1 MTMNCFKTSRWV
13 LIALSS
19 VLAFP
24 GLAAPKWEVV
34 VLNDQGMFYIDANS
48 ITQEAGRKV
57 LWSAIDYKKTQM
69 TAQGQPYLS
78 AQTQLMVNCEAKMAR
93 VMHLTHYSGAML
105 TGKVVSRQGMLHD
118 WMDIDPTSAIH
129 KIARRVC

>member
-1 MTMNCFKTSRWV
+1 MTMNCFKISRLA

-19 VLAFP
+19 VLAVP
-24 GLAAPKWEVV
+24 GMSAPKWEVV

-48 ITQEAGRKV
+48 VTQEAGRKV

-93 VMHLTHYSGAML
+93 VMHLTHYNGAML

-118 WMDIDPTSAIH
+118 WMEIDPTSAIQR
-129 KIARRVC
+129 IARRVC

>member
-1 MTMNCFKTSRWV
+1 MTCFKTSNLV

-19 VLAFP
+19 VLAAP
-24 GLAAPKWEVV
+24 CMAAPKWEVI

-48 ITQEAGRKV
+48 VEQEAGRKIV
-57 LWSAIDYKKTQM
+57 WSAIDYKKTQM
-69 TAQGQPYLS
+69 TTDGKPYLS
-78 AQTQLMVNCEAKMAR
+78 AQTQLMINCKAKMAR

-105 TGKVVSRQGMLHD
+105 TGKVIGRQGMLHE
-118 WMDIDPTSAIH
+118 WMEIDSTSAIH

>member
-1 MTMNCFKTSRWV
+1 MTMNCFKTSRGM

-24 GLAAPKWEVV
+24 GMAAPKWEVI

-48 ITQEAGRKV
+48 VTQEVGRKV
-57 LWSAIDYKKTQM
+57 LWSVIDYKKTQM
-69 TAQGQPYLS
+69 TAQGQPYQS

-118 WMDIDPTSAIH
+118 WMEIDPTSAIQ

>member
-1 MTMNCFKTSRWV
+1 M
-13 LIALSS
+13 
-19 VLAFP
+19 
-24 GLAAPKWEVV
+24 AAPKWEVI

-48 ITQEAGRKV
+48 VTQEVGRKV
-57 LWSAIDYKKTQM
+57 LWSVIDYKKTQM
-69 TAQGQPYLS
+69 TAQGQPYQS

>member
-1 MTMNCFKTSRWV
+1 MNMTYFKTSRWV

-24 GLAAPKWEVV
+24 GLAAPKWEVI
-34 VLNDQGMFYIDANS
+34 VLNDLGMFYIDANS
-48 ITQEAGRKV
+48 VTQESGRKV
-57 LWSAIDYKKTQM
+57 LWSAIDYKKTQT
-69 TAQGQPYLS
+69 TAEGKPYLS
-78 AQTQLMVNCEAKMAR
+78 AQTQLMINCKAKMAR

-118 WMDIDPTSAIH
+118 WMDIDPTSAIQR
-129 KIARRVC
+129 IARRVC

>member
-1 MTMNCFKTSRWV
+1 MNMTYSKISTFV

-19 VLAFP
+19 ALAAP
-24 GLAAPKWEVV
+24 AMAAPKWEVI

-48 ITQEAGRKV
+48 VTQESGRKV
-57 LWSAIDYKKTQM
+57 LWSAIDYKKTQT

-118 WMDIDPTSAIH
+118 WMDIDPTSAIQR
-129 KIARRVC
+129 IARRVC

>member
-1 MTMNCFKTSRWV
+1 MNCFKTSRWV

-48 ITQEAGRKV
+48 VTQEAGRKV
-57 LWSAIDYKKTQM
+57 LWSAIDYKKPQM
-69 TAQGQPYLS
+69 TAQGQSYLS

-118 WMDIDPTSAIH
+118 WMDIDPTSAIQR
-129 KIARRVC
+129 IARRVC

>member
-1 MTMNCFKTSRWV
+1 M

-24 GLAAPKWEVV
+24 GMAAPKWEVI

-48 ITQEAGRKV
+48 VTQEVGRKV
-57 LWSAIDYKKTQM
+57 LWSVIDYKKTQM
-69 TAQGQPYLS
+69 TAQGQPYQS

>member
-1 MTMNCFKTSRWV
+1 MTMNCFKTSRGM

-24 GLAAPKWEVV
+24 GMAAPKWEVI

>member
-1 MTMNCFKTSRWV
+1 MTCFKTSNLV

-19 VLAFP
+19 VLAVP
-24 GLAAPKWEVV
+24 GMAAPKWEVI

-48 ITQEAGRKV
+48 VEQEAGRKIV
-57 LWSAIDYKKTQM
+57 WSAIDYKKTQM
-69 TAQGQPYLS
+69 TTDGKPYLS
-78 AQTQLMVNCEAKMAR
+78 AQTQLMINCKAKMAR

-105 TGKVVSRQGMLHD
+105 TGKVIGRQGMLHE
-118 WMDIDPTSAIH
+118 WMEIDSTSAIH

>member
-1 MTMNCFKTSRWV
+1 MNMTYFKIFTIV

-19 VLAFP
+19 ALAAP
-24 GLAAPKWEVV
+24 AMAAPKWEVI

-48 ITQEAGRKV
+48 IEQEAGRKLV
-57 LWSAIDYKKTQM
+57 WSAIDYKKTQT

-118 WMDIDPTSAIH
+118 WMDIDPTSAIQR
-129 KIARRVC
+129 IARRVC

>member
-1 MTMNCFKTSRWV
+1 MSMTYFKTFTIV

-19 VLAFP
+19 ALAAP
-24 GLAAPKWEVV
+24 GMAAPKWEVI
-34 VLNDQGMFYIDANS
+34 VLNDQGMFYIEANS
-48 ITQEAGRKV
+48 VTQEAGRKV
-57 LWSAIDYKKTQM
+57 LWSAIDYKKTQT

-105 TGKVVSRQGMLHD
+105 TGKGVSRQGMLHD
-118 WMDIDPTSAIH
+118 WMDIDPTSAIQR
-129 KIARRVC
+129 IARRVC

>member
-1 MTMNCFKTSRWV
+1 MTMNCFKTSRGM

-24 GLAAPKWEVV
+24 GMAAPKWEVI

-48 ITQEAGRKV
+48 VTQEVGRKV
-57 LWSAIDYKKTQM
+57 LWSVIDYKKTQM
-69 TAQGQPYLS
+69 TAQGQPYQS